1 MRPHARTIWLPT
13 ALLLLATSA
22 GAQTA
27 RVDVDLREAPRRLI
41 HARLTLPAQPG
52 PLTLVYPKW
61 IPGEHGPTGPIR
73 DLVNL
78 RFTAGGRTVTW
89 RRDEEDMFAFHLD
102 VPAGA
107 RELAVDL
114 DLLPSVGDGNF
125 SAGGSVT
132 PNLALLSWN
141 QVVLYP
147 EGVPSDDY
155 SYQASLRLP
164 EGWKWATALPVSRSS
179 GASVEFARASL
190 TTLVDSPVL
199 TGRYLRT
206 YPLGVVDGAT
216 HDLVLA
222 SDDAGAVDLP
232 DSMIAPYRRLVREAN
247 ALFGVHHYRSY
258 HFLVTLSDNVDHF
271 GLEHHESSD
280 DRVPERTFVDSGP
293 RIADAD
299 LLSHEM
305 VHSWNGKYRRPAGLA
320 TGDYQRPMRGQLLWV
335 YEGLTNYLGW
345 LLAGRCGLFTPEQ
358 ARGEIARAAG
368 TLSVRPGRGW
378 RPLFDTAVAAQVL
391 YGAPTAWA
399 NLRRGTDFYDEGTL
413 MWLEADTRIRSLTHG
428 ARSLDDFCHAFF
440 DGQSGSPRV
449 SPYTREDV
457 EHALN
462 AVAPSDWKAFF
473 AARVDSL
480 TARPPLGGIEAAGWR
495 LAYADTATEYFE
507 SVEELYEDI
516 DLRFSLGMRV
526 SSKEGTLSDV
536 MLGSPA
542 SKAGLGPDME
552 LVAVNGREWNADR
565 LKDAVAKSKSGGP
578 VTLLVKNDEFF
589 REVKLDYKE
598 GARYPRLERRAGTPD
613 LLDRILKPRAR

>member
-78 RFTAGGRTVTW
+78 RFTAGGRTLTW
-89 RRDEEDMFAFHLD
+89 RRDEEEMFAFHLD

-147 EGVPSDDY
+147 QGVPSDDY

-552 LVAVNGREWNADR
+552 LVAVNGRESNADR

-589 REVKLDYKE
+589 REVKLDYKD

>member
-1 MRPHARTIWLPT
+1 MRPHARTIWLPI
-13 ALLLLATSA
+13 ALLLLATPA

-247 ALFGVHHYRSY
+247 ALFGAHHYRSY

-320 TGDYQRPMRGQLLWV
+320 TGDYQRPMRGDLLWV

-565 LKDAVAKSKSGGP
+565 LKDAVAKSKLGGP

-589 REVKLDYKE
+589 REVKLDYKD